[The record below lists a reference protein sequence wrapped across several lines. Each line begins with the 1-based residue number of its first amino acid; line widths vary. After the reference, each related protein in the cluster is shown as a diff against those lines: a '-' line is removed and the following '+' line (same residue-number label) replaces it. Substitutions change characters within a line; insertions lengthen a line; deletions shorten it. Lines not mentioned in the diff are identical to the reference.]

1 MRVLFAVAV
10 IALGIAGIN
19 AASAADISI
28 DRSASYTRYSASGQ
42 RTASLVIYDYQPGV
56 VVRAYWRAPWRHRH
70 YYPYTGHR
78 PKIGRAEN
86 LFAARKRSEPPK
98 TFQRSWSTPWAF
110 LPEPREER
118 FSPPPLRRK

>member
-1 MRVLFAVAV
+1 MRIVFAVAV
-10 IALGIAGIN
+10 VAFGVAG
-19 AASAADISI
+19 AHAADMGMA
-28 DRSASYTRYSASGQ
+28 RGYFASGH
-42 RTASLVIYDYQPGV
+42 RAASLVIYDYQPGV

-70 YYPYTGHR
+70 YYPTTGRR

-86 LFAARKRSEPPK
+86 LLAARSRPETPE

-118 FSPPPLRRK
+118 VAPPPLRGK

>member
-1 MRVLFAVAV
+1 MRVLIAVVA
-10 IALGIAGIN
+10 IALSIAGIN
-19 AASAADISI
+19 AASAADIPLNH
-28 DRSASYTRYSASGQ
+28 ANNARYFAPGQ
-42 RTASLVIYDYQPGV
+42 RAALLVSYDYQPGV

-98 TFQRSWSTPWAF
+98 TFQRSWSTPWAY

-118 FSPPPLRRK
+118 SSPPPLRGK